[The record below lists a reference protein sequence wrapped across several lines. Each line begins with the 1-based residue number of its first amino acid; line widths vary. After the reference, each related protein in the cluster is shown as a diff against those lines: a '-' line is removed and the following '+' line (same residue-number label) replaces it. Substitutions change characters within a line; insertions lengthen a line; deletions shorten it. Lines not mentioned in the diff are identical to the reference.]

1 MNVFRKASELLSD
14 GRSLGYL
21 AGLHVLLVIL
31 AVSVPQPP
39 SPDEA
44 TYLALADSMAD
55 GGFSVWDGVYDP
67 APVEVHRTHG
77 YPTFLLAVRSISGS
91 KHFLGMVQGGLYLF
105 ALWLVVRS
113 LRRLNRGVFL
123 SNLFLLLM
131 IAQIQLLHYVGQVFP
146 ETLMVL
152 FLTAYALSLSSG
164 RHLRG
169 DRWLLMVLLAA
180 SFWVRPIAILLPVF
194 VLLGDLLLQ
203 PKGQRWPGAR
213 GHLLVAV
220 GFVLLG
226 PLPFA
231 WWNWSNHGYFR
242 PLPLTGSAVISNL
255 GIWQLRLPGYGT
267 VHYFQYNTFGRELLP
282 WVGEHAAADHFDRY
296 QAQWER
302 IEQRAAPAM
311 TPEDRERVPQM
322 MEHSALWATRS
333 PGYTRALDK
342 AIQEENVRMIKAE
355 PWYYLATRLYTA
367 IRLWVT
373 NINLPME
380 KVIYRPSPGT
390 HPRVGK
396 PKGVIGWTKVL
407 TPFAITFITF
417 GLGLPFIVVSIF
429 RDRRRWYERR
439 YLLMVIAYVWLVHV
453 PMLIQSRYTVPVH
466 VLAVM
471 CLALA
476 IADRQ
481 DSQPDPGAVV

>member
-1 MNVFRKASELLSD
+1 MNVVRKASELLWD
-14 GRSLGYL
+14 GRTLGSLG
-21 AGLHVLLVIL
+21 AIHVLLVIL
-31 AVSVPQPP
+31 AVSMPQPP

-55 GGFSVWDGVYDP
+55 GGFSVWHDVYDP

-77 YPTFLLAVRSISGS
+77 YPAFLLAVRSISGS
-91 KHFLGMVQGGLYLF
+91 RHFLGLVQGVLYLF
-105 ALWLVVRS
+105 ALWLVVRW
-113 LRRLNRGVFL
+113 LRGLENGVFL

-131 IAQIQLLHYVGQVFP
+131 VAQIQLLRYVGQVFP

-152 FLTAYALSLSSG
+152 FLTAYALSLNGGAHLG
-164 RHLRG
+164 R

-180 SFWVRPIAILLPVF
+180 SYWVRPITMLLPAF
-194 VLLGDLLLQ
+194 VLVGDLLLQ
-203 PKGQRWPGAR
+203 PKSQRWHSAR
-213 GHLLVAV
+213 GHVMVAI

-231 WWNWSNHGYFR
+231 WWNWKNHGYFR
-242 PLPLTGSAVISNL
+242 PHPLTGSAVISNL

-267 VHYFQYNTFGRELLP
+267 VHYFQYNTFGRELIP
-282 WVGEHAAADHFDRY
+282 WVDEEEASHHFDRY

-311 TPEDRERVPQM
+311 TPEDRERVPVM
-322 MEHSALWATRS
+322 MEHPTLWATRS
-333 PGYTRALDK
+333 PGYTRALDD
-342 AIQEENVRMIKAE
+342 AIRKENVSMIKAE
-355 PWYYLATRLYTA
+355 PWYYLATRMYTA
-367 IRLWVT
+367 VRLWVT
-373 NINLPME
+373 NVNLPME
-380 KVIYRPSPGT
+380 EVVYRPSPGIY
-390 HPRVGK
+390 PRVGK
-396 PKGVIGWTKVL
+396 PAGSIGWIKVL

-417 GLGLPFIVVSIF
+417 GVGLPFIVLSIF

-439 YLLMVIAYVWLVHV
+439 YLVMVIAYVWLIHV

-466 VLAVM
+466 VLAVL
-471 CLALA
+471 CLTLA

-481 DSQPDPGAVV
+481 GTRSHPGAVT